1 MKLKAIIGI
10 VFFIFMHSAS
20 AEQFCAQYGNR
31 LTGIIGLDSSN
42 GVIYTNISSSTNE
55 CSCTQARFHPDNTDT
70 DKALSILLAARLAE
84 KTVRIDFL
92 EGQGCNSATRV
103 YIQD

>member
-1 MKLKAIIGI
+1 MKLKAIIGVI
-10 VFFIFMHSAS
+10 FFIFTQSAF
-20 AEQFCAQYGNR
+20 AQLYCAQYGNQ
-31 LTGIIGLDSSN
+31 LTGIIGLDSNN
-42 GVIYTNISSSTNE
+42 GSIYTNITSETNE
-55 CSCTQARFHPDNTDT
+55 CSCREARFLPENTDT
-70 DKALSILLAARLAE
+70 DKALSILLAARLSG